1 MLAACFGLSSCCQWG
16 ETTRDLTYHLST
28 HLRTASVLGPLLTAA
43 LCGLAPCLSLCTAAL
58 RVVPPPQN
66 KDPASLRAALQ
77 QLLSDQGLSEHS
89 EARAIARVKAQLERE
104 RDLEGIDTSNIIE
117 EEGGR
122 GSRRRAAA
130 RVDYK

>member
-1 MLAACFGLSSCCQWG
+1 VYPA
-16 ETTRDLTYHLST
+16 
-28 HLRTASVLGPLLTAA
+28 
-43 LCGLAPCLSLCTAAL
+43 
-58 RVVPPPQN
+58 PPPQQN

-77 QLLSDQGLSEHS
+77 QLLGGQGLSEHS
-89 EARAIARVKAQLERE
+89 DAQAIARVKAQLERE

-117 EEGGR
+117 EDGGR